1 MSRKLLGIGALVGG
15 SVLAGL
21 GAYLYQK
28 SKEDSGAG
36 TVGWTGVADRAGA
49 MKLRKE
55 SVFADGMTTT
65 VYRGNRLPIRERLG
79 IMQEQIAK
87 SVKDP
92 AAIKLARLMTR
103 HCPDRDNQCVLRAIY
118 DWKRA
123 NLRYTGDI
131 AAHKLEK
138 KDGGQV
144 EPVDL
149 FQSAARTA
157 EFGGGDCDDH
167 SIFGSAMGIINGIT
181 MHLRVTAPQ
190 MSLRENYE
198 HVYELGEVD
207 GKQVPIDSTLPGGDF
222 YGVTP
227 PHVKSLTVI
236 A

>member
-15 SVLAGL
+15 SVLAGV

-28 SKEDSGAG
+28 SKEDGQPVGMTG
-36 TVGWTGVADRAGA
+36 TADRTGA
-49 MKLRKE
+49 LKLRRE
-55 SVFADGMTTT
+55 TVSGGGMTTN
-65 VYRGNRLPIRERLG
+65 VYRGAQLPIRQRLG

-92 AAIKLARLMTR
+92 AAIKLARQMTR
-103 HCPDRDNQCVLRAIY
+103 HCPDRDNTCVLRAIY

-131 AAHKLEK
+131 APHKLEK
-138 KDGGQV
+138 KDGGKV

-149 FQSAARTA
+149 FPTAARVA
-157 EFGGGDCDDH
+157 EFGGDDCDGH
-167 SIFGSAMGIINGIT
+167 AIFGSAMGIINGIT

-207 GKQVPIDSTLPGGDF
+207 GKNVPIDSTLPGGDF
-222 YGVTP
+222 FGVTP

>member
-15 SVLAGL
+15 SVLAGV

-28 SKEDSGAG
+28 SKEENGQPVGMTG
-36 TVGWTGVADRAGA
+36 TAHHDQA

-55 SVFADGMTTT
+55 TVFSGGMTTT
-65 VYRGNRLPIRERLG
+65 VYRGNKLPIRERLG
-79 IMQEQIAK
+79 IMQEQIAR

-92 AAIKLARLMTR
+92 TAIKLARQMTN
-103 HCPDRDNQCVLRAIY
+103 HCPDRDDACVLRAIY
-118 DWKRA
+118 DWKRT

-131 AAHKLEK
+131 AAHKLEA
-138 KDGGQV
+138 KDGGKV
-144 EPVDL
+144 EPVDV

-167 SIFGSAMGIINGIT
+167 SIFGSAMGIINGIQ

-190 MSLRENYE
+190 MSLKENFE
-198 HVYELGEVD
+198 HVYDLGDID
-207 GKQVPIDSTLPGGDF
+207 GKLVPIDSTLPGGDF
-222 YGVTP
+222 FGVTP
-227 PHVKSLTVI
+227 PHVKALTVI